1 MSTSEEVRQL
11 FEDAKKDY
19 EEIGGLKSFRSGQWL
34 FEIIQRS
41 FKSYWEN
48 ANVEYF
54 EAKYGTSDKV
64 KLARKLTSV
73 TARNAA
79 VLGSITGLA
88 VSADELVTLFTAAEG
103 GIGLPANIAIAAT
116 AAGAEAILLVKFQLQ
131 LVANLAKLKGVP
143 LDPEDP
149 EDTLVI
155 LAYALGGAASE
166 AAGRLGMKV
175 GGKLAGRAAKQVF
188 SKELLATLKKLAA
201 KVGIKVLQSSIVK
214 YTIPL
219 ASIAIGSSWN
229 YWAIRS
235 VAKIADVHFEGRL
248 KDLQMAEIGTEE
260 VKR

>member
-1 MSTSEEVRQL
+1 MSMSEEVRQL
-11 FEDAKKDY
+11 FEGAKKDY
-19 EEIGGLKSFRSGQWL
+19 HEIGGLKSFRSGQWL

-41 FKSYWEN
+41 FKVYWEN

-54 EAKYGTSDKV
+54 EAKYGTSDKL
-64 KLARKLTSV
+64 KIARKLTSV

-79 VLGSITGLA
+79 ILGSITGLA
-88 VSADELVTLFTAAEG
+88 VSADELVTFFTAAEG

-131 LVANLAKLKGVP
+131 LVANLAKLKGIP

-149 EDTLVI
+149 EDILVI

-166 AAGRLGMKV
+166 AAGKVGVKV
-175 GGKLAGRAAKQVF
+175 GGKLAGRAAKKVF

-201 KVGIKVLQSSIVK
+201 KVGIKLLQSSIIK

-235 VAKIADVHFEGRL
+235 VAKIADIHFEGRL
-248 KDLQMAEIGTEE
+248 RDINSKT
-260 VKR
+260 